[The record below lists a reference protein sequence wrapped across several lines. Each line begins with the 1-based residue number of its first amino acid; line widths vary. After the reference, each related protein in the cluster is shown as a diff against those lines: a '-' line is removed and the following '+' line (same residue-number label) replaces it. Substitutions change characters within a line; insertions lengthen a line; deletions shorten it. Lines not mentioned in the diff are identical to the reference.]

1 MKRNPLTLT
10 IGALLIIIFA
20 LLLFTF
26 QVRTTQVAVVTTFGK
41 PTRDITE
48 SSGFLYFKWP
58 WPVQKVH
65 IFDKRIHNFE
75 SKFEQV
81 LTSDGYSLLITV
93 YVGWNISQPAV
104 FFPRFNGSTQQAE
117 ENLEGLVR
125 NAYSGVVGKHPF
137 SQFVST
143 DEKELKFTEIEQ
155 EMLKRIQDD
164 AAASGYGIDI
174 KFLGIKRLGLPESVT
189 QLVFERMQSERKL
202 KEDAIKFEGERLA
215 SDIRSAADLESAK
228 MLADADGQATRIR
241 SEGEKEA
248 AKSFHVF
255 QQNPELANFLLKL
268 DALELF
274 LKEKSTLFLDAD
286 TPPLDLL
293 KAAPSTLGPARVKA
307 VTPLSGA
314 AAAEGTN
321 GVARSTP

>member
-1 MKRNPLTLT
+1 MKRNRLTIL
-10 IGALLIIIFA
+10 IGALLITIVL
-20 LLLFTF
+20 LLLFVF
-26 QVRTTQVAVVTTFGK
+26 QVRTTEVAVVTTFGK
-41 PTRDITE
+41 ATRPITDP
-48 SSGFLYFKWP
+48 GPYLKWP
-58 WPVQKVH
+58 WPIQNVTR
-65 IFDKRIHNFE
+65 FDKRIHNFE

-93 YVGWNISQPAV
+93 YAGWNISQPAV

-202 KEDAIKFEGERLA
+202 KEDAIKFEGERMAENIRSGANLA
-215 SDIRSAADLESAK
+215 SAKILAQADSE
-228 MLADADGQATRIR
+228 ATRIR
-241 SEGEKEA
+241 SLGELEA
-248 AKSFHVF
+248 AKSFEVF
-255 QQNPELANFLLKL
+255 RQNPELASFLLKL
-268 DALELF
+268 TGLELF
-274 LKEKSTLFLDAD
+274 LKERTTLILDEG
-286 TPPLDLL
+286 TPPLDLF
-293 KAAPSTLGPARVKA
+293 KAQPAPPRVAPEQVNIPK
-307 VTPLSGA
+307 
-314 AAAEGTN
+314 
-321 GVARSTP
+321 